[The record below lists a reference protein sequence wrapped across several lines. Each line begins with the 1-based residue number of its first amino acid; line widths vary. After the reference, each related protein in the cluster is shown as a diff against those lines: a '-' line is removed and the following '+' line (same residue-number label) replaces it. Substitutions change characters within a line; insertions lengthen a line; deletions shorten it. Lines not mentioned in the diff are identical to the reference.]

1 MHWYDLAWPY
11 LVSTQWF
18 LDCPALSFNYLRE
31 IKYPFF
37 DGEVQ
42 SCSTLKIPLMH
53 SPSSH
58 LSESI
63 KLKKK
68 RSIKLVDPFGKE
80 CLILHLILGWFG
92 CDVLPLPR
100 NKNLSHV
107 CLPKKAEK
115 KTHHLK
121 KTKRLIFPVSQTL
134 VDVCWLPPFVS
145 LPKDETPKETWRAAP
160 ATSVRPRAWH
170 KNW

>member
-1 MHWYDLAWPY
+1 MNRLHIHCTGVWRPEDPK
-11 LVSTQWF
+11 
-18 LDCPALSFNYLRE
+18 
-31 IKYPFF
+31 IYPFF

-63 KLKKK
+63 KLKKSVPSSWYTLWGRSVWSYIWFLADLVVTSSHFPETKIFHMSACPK
-68 RSIKLVDPFGKE
+68 RP
-80 CLILHLILGWFG
+80 
-92 CDVLPLPR
+92 
-100 NKNLSHV
+100 
-107 CLPKKAEK
+107 K